1 MDDREPAPT
10 FSQALLAIAPA
21 IVGTIVQAVCE
32 EVREHLQRRREAAE
46 KESTRA
52 GGWRREPSRLACRA
66 PCR

>member
-10 FSQALLAIAPA
+10 FSQALLLAIAPA

-46 KESTRA
+46 KKHAR
-52 GGWRREPSRLACRA
+52 WRLAS
-66 PCR
+66 